1 MSIKQHDMA
10 NLQEVFF
17 SVILLFIFLLLGKIL
32 RVKVKFFQRIF
43 LPASVIGGFVAL
55 ALGPYLLN
63 VIPSDLVMEWRQMP
77 GLLINVVFAALFLG
91 VVIPGIS
98 TIWKQGGSQICFG
111 FVMGFGQ
118 YFAALLVTALIL
130 IPLFDVTPL
139 FATILEIG
147 FSGGH
152 GTAAGM
158 HQVFVEMGWPA
169 GSALAQMSATV
180 GIITAVV
187 GGVFFINIAIR
198 KGYCA
203 NFNPQQGLPEYKK
216 SGLIP
221 EEFRTSGSRGT
232 VASESIE
239 PFAFHFAIVALAIGI
254 GWLML
259 HAVKAIHP
267 ILDGFPLF
275 PLAMVGGMIVQIVSR
290 PLKVDRFYDRST
302 FERILGF
309 SLDFLVVAAIAS
321 LRLDLFLENLGPF
334 VILMVVGIIWVFFCL
349 IYLAPRMLPIFWL
362 ERGVTEF
369 GMQSGV
375 TAMGLLLLRL
385 VDTNYRTGTA
395 QAFGFKQMVYEPF
408 LGGGLITALA
418 PFIIMQ
424 FGLLQSLLGALG
436 FMLIFFT
443 IAHFNGF
450 LNMNPNKKAKT
461 ELL

>member
-1 MSIKQHDMA
+1 MG

-17 SVILLFIFLLLGKIL
+17 SIMVLFMFLLIGKVL
-32 RVKVKFFQRIF
+32 RVKVKFFQKIF
-43 LPASVIGGFVAL
+43 LPSSVIGGFIAL

-63 VIPSDLVMEWRQMP
+63 AIPLEFVTLWRQMP
-77 GLLINVVFAALFLG
+77 GLLINVVFASLFLG
-91 VVIPGIS
+91 LAIPGIG

-118 YFAALLVTALIL
+118 YFTAILVTALVL
-130 IPLFDVTPL
+130 IPLFDVPPI

-158 HQVFVEMGWPA
+158 QQVFYDLGWPA
-169 GSALAQMSATV
+169 GAALGQMSATV

-187 GGVFFINIAIR
+187 GGVFYVNIAIR
-198 KGYCA
+198 KGYSSQL
-203 NFNPQQGLPEYKK
+203 NQKNGLPEFKK
-216 SGLIP
+216 TGLIP
-221 EEFRTSGSRGT
+221 EENRTSSSRAT

-239 PFAFHFAIVALAIGI
+239 PFAFHFAIIALAILL
-254 GWLML
+254 GWAML
-259 HAVKAIHP
+259 GAVKQIHP

-275 PLAMVGGMIVQIVSR
+275 PLAMIGGMIIQIASK
-290 PLKVDRFYDRST
+290 PLKVDKYYDRST

-309 SLDFLVVAAIAS
+309 ALDFLVVAAIAS
-321 LRLDLFLENLGPF
+321 LRLDLFVENIGPF
-334 VILMVVGIIWVFFCL
+334 ALLMVAGILWVFFCL
-349 IYLAPRMLPIFWL
+349 IYLAPRMLPKFWL

-385 VDTNYRTGTA
+385 VDSNYRTGTA

-408 LGGGLITALA
+408 MGGGLITAIA
-418 PFIIMQ
+418 PFIIIQLGMW
-424 FGLLQSLLGALG
+424 QSLLAS
-436 FMLIFFT
+436 FAIMLIFVI
-443 IAHFNGF
+443 IAWVNGF
-450 LNMNPNKKAKT
+450 LNLKPNKAAAT
-461 ELL
+461 DGFLE